1 MYREVLE
8 IIQHAGYECYLVGGS
23 VRDMLMGVKTGDYD
37 ICTSAHPEEIKSL
50 FKDHTV
56 IETGIK
62 HGTVTVVYKHTPFEI
77 TVFRSESDYSDHRH
91 PDKVIFGAKLED
103 DLMRRDFTM
112 NAICFDGVVLVDPL
126 NGQRDIQNR
135 VIRAVGAPEK
145 RFEEDVLRILRA
157 LRFASVLGFT
167 IEAETE
173 KAMRKTD
180 YDFKSI
186 SNERIFSEFSK
197 AAKGKYFEQVYIEY
211 YEVFAMFIPN
221 AVRKKTVFANASE
234 AVSALKA
241 LKADKKSIRLA
252 EIYFTAPE
260 FANPIIL
267 LRKYGYENAKFLCE
281 KRGMLAEL
289 DKVMKSN
296 IPYSVSM
303 LDIDGND
310 ISELTNEKTKI
321 GAILEKLLDSVIDG
335 EIQNKREIL
344 LQKAVDI
351 L

>member
-1 MYREVLE
+1 M
-8 IIQHAGYECYLVGGS
+8 
-23 VRDMLMGVKTGDYD
+23 KT
-37 ICTSAHPEEIKSL
+37 
-50 FKDHTV
+50 
-56 IETGIK
+56 
-62 HGTVTVVYKHTPFEI
+62 
-77 TVFRSESDYSDHRH
+77 
-91 PDKVIFGAKLED
+91 
-103 DLMRRDFTM
+103 
-112 NAICFDGVVLVDPL
+112 LVDPL

-252 EIYFTAPE
+252 EIYFRSP
-260 FANPIIL
+260 
-267 LRKYGYENAKFLCE
+267 
-281 KRGMLAEL
+281 
-289 DKVMKSN
+289 DKK
-296 IPYSVSM
+296 
-303 LDIDGND
+303 
-310 ISELTNEKTKI
+310 
-321 GAILEKLLDSVIDG
+321 
-335 EIQNKREIL
+335 
-344 LQKAVDI
+344 
-351 L
+351 